1 MLKVRRSRLY
11 TLWFSWYS
19 RRQFRRYF
27 NSVQVFIEPGVQ
39 EMDLCTPVIFY
50 VNHAYWW
57 DGFWSQLCTEEF
69 FRQNLHIIIEYRQL
83 SKHRFFTRLGAFSI
97 DRSRP
102 RTIPATLDYAAGL
115 LLAESSRQNALWIF
129 PQGSIEPV
137 DRKPIVFLKGTASVV
152 ERVLEKI
159 SGIYLVSVVSRI
171 EYLNEQKPDLFLSFR
186 KPQLIVPEDYPGPAA
201 LTSAMRQTTED
212 HLEELRLKIME
223 GMTADARVV
232 VRGTASINKRLESI
246 RCFPGLHKE

>member
-1 MLKVRRSRLY
+1 MLKIRRSRLY

-129 PQGSIEPV
+129 PQGRIEPV

-186 KPQLIVPEDYPGPAA
+186 KPQLIVPEDYPGPDA

-223 GMTADARVV
+223 GMTTDARVV